1 MSSNKH
7 ESTPRPRRFRKALAV
22 AGLTGALASLSLV
35 VPGTA
40 NAAVRAWECPVGYV
54 CVWSGT
60 NGTGSR
66 CAWSSADPD
75 WWGGSVQCSWSDTQ
89 NVRSALNRGT
99 SSAYD
104 GVAFYH
110 GANYTNYSG
119 CLSQNGGRDSSFNA
133 SLRSH
138 RWVASC

>member
-7 ESTPRPRRFRKALAV
+7 ESTPRRRRFRRALAV

-35 VPGTA
+35 VPSSA
-40 NAAVRAWECPVGYV
+40 NAAVRAWECSSGYV
-54 CVWSGT
+54 CVWNST

-66 CAWSSADPD
+66 CTWSSADPD

-89 NVRSALNRGT
+89 NARSAYNRGT
-99 SSAYD
+99 SSSYE
-104 GVAFYH
+104 GVAFYS
-110 GANYTNYSG
+110 GANYSGYLG
-119 CLSQNGGRDSSFNA
+119 CLPQNGGYDNDFNVRI
-133 SLRSH
+133 RSH